1 MFKTNIFSEQNFV
14 LAVYA
19 FCHPSSMTDGS
30 WWAEMLIG
38 NVFTRSNNTRPLSY
52 LSLQFMRKQRQNG
65 IDKLN
70 LRDIGRYFSITLL
83 SFKKFQH
90 VQKTQV
96 LEKRVNILPNSSQ
109 KWSNLLC
116 CWMYPSLSYFSQRLL
131 LRQKILESIHYDK
144 TISRN
149 SW

>member
-1 MFKTNIFSEQNFV
+1 MFKTNIFSEQNIFGQYMPFAIHRAWPMGPGE
-14 LAVYA
+14 LKCWLGM
-19 FCHPSSMTDGS
+19 FSP
-30 WWAEMLIG
+30 
-38 NVFTRSNNTRPLSY
+38 RSNNTRPLSY

-116 CWMYPSLSYFSQRLL
+116 CWVYPSLSYFSQRLL
-131 LRQKILESIHYDK
+131 LRQKILESILYDK